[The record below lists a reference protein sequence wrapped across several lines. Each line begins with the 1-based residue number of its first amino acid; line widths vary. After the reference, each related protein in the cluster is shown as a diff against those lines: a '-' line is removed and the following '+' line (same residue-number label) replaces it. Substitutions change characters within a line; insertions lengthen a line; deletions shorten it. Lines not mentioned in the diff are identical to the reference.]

1 MGGINYVYWM
11 GARLTPWML
20 YCLQRLDADL
30 RAKFGVHLVLDP
42 SKGIRTE
49 AEQTAIFLSR
59 YRAQR
64 TGSGPFGDVRWWNG
78 TRYVRHSGLG
88 TVAAPRTSNH
98 EIQGTTAA
106 VDVADSGGAGIGTWG
121 SERSNWLRANAGN
134 YGLIPEG
141 FNFKEAWHYA
151 VPNIFQAVP
160 GGSGAVAGGS
170 SPEEDDMPSEQ
181 WLTQLGADI
190 VAQVNAQ
197 VNGVKADVATVHNT
211 VISGQQGII
220 DAAHAIRADINYI
233 HTLSPYSLK
242 AVLEASR
249 GGEITLTDAQVKA
262 IGGQLSASAVAGIDA
277 ALRDDFEGVKAQL
290 AQLPKATIAALK
302 AAL

>member
-64 TGSGPFGDVRWWNG
+64 VGSGPFGDVRWWNG
-78 TRYVRHSGLG
+78 TRYVRYSGLG

-121 SERSNWLRANAGN
+121 SERSNWLRANAAN

-151 VPNIFQAVP
+151 VPNIFNPVP
-160 GGSGAVAGGS
+160 AGGAVV
-170 SPEEDDMPSEQ
+170 SPDIEQILEDAMANPIIDVNSTLWIGRNDGTFEQ
-181 WLTQLGADI
+181 YETW
-190 VAQVNAQ
+190 
-197 VNGVKADVATVHNT
+197 KAPN
-211 VISGQQGII
+211 SRGII
-220 DAAHAIRADINYI
+220 THVFFGGKGTEDKIPKLNAADFEVAKTVWRQMCKGTAEAVWSHKIPAQTADGQPVKPAVAFRADGY
-233 HTLSPYSLK
+233 L
-242 AVLEASR
+242 AS
-249 GGEITLTDAQVKA
+249 TNA
-262 IGGQLSASAVAGIDA
+262 IANEQRRKS
-277 ALRDDFEGVKAQL
+277 
-290 AQLPKATIAALK
+290 
-302 AAL
+302 